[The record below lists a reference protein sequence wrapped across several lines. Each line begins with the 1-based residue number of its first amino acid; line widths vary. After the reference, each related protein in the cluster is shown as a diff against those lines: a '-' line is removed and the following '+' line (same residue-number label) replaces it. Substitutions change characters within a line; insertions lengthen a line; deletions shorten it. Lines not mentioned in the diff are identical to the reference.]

1 MKFVKNHNMTKDV
14 AKATIERLASS
25 LMQQFGGGVTD
36 PRYAWHADVMQFS
49 GRKVVFNV
57 AGTLEVSDAELI
69 LDVDGIPFF
78 AAGKVRSEIERWF
91 DENWPP

>member
-1 MKFVKNHNMTKDV
+1 
-14 AKATIERLASS
+14 
-25 LMQQFGGGVTD
+25 
-36 PRYAWHADVMQFS
+36 MQFS
-49 GRKVVFNV
+49 GRKAVFNL